1 MCAFVLSLGAS
12 LGGAC
17 GKAGAGFA
25 VQTPGSQRFSM
36 GSSSIFSGSR
46 VKAQKC
52 AKKILGHKRGGARR
66 GLVFPL
72 GALVLTSEQ
81 ISLGGFYGYFCA
93 NPGACTR
100 GRKPGAVEYEIK
112 RQGAYGLSDARRLHL
127 RGLRAVRR
135 AWAAI
140 LCRRKADYPAIA
152 APGARSISGSISGCQ
167 A

>member
-1 MCAFVLSLGAS
+1 MVFFFFWCSCSFFSWKGFYVCFCSLSRGVSWWGLWESGR
-12 LGGAC
+12 GGSNSHGHDGRGC
-17 GKAGAGFA
+17 GKAGACQFA

-81 ISLGGFYGYFCA
+81 ISLGGFYA
-93 NPGACTR
+93 
-100 GRKPGAVEYEIK
+100 EY
-112 RQGAYGLSDARRLHL
+112 SRRCCD
-127 RGLRAVRR
+127 RRPSAADSSRRCSASRAS
-135 AWAAI
+135 AASA
-140 LCRRKADYPAIA
+140 LA
-152 APGARSISGSISGCQ
+152 AAT
-167 A
+167 AAF